1 MPQIPVHPLLAN
13 AGQAG
18 QQAATPIQFAGYV
31 GKASQP
37 GMVRLYS
44 TLTDLSHYLEF
55 DEKAVVQSADAAES
69 VLPNNGV
76 LIWVDAGTP
85 IRWVREYQSAKSLAA
100 SIANNLRQGGG
111 QGGSQGGA
119 VSGY

>member
-1 MPQIPVHPLLAN
+1 MPQIPIHPLLADG
-13 AGQAG
+13 GQSGKLPPAS
-18 QQAATPIQFAGYV
+18 IQFAGYV

-69 VLPNNGV
+69 VLPNKGV
-76 LIWVDAGTP
+76 LIWVDAGSP

-100 SIANNLRQGGG
+100 SIAKNLRQGGG